1 MELKYIDPLAASAP
15 LPEGEEEDYGDAP
28 ENQTG
33 KYPTTQ
39 AFNGARHIILPG
51 IYLGNMVDPEPDGQP
66 GANADCDDTDCI
78 HPSFGDDE
86 DGVTIPASVA
96 KGSTVSITVVASVNG
111 YLDAWMDFNLDQDWA
126 DAGEHIF
133 TSNCSYCRCK

>member
-1 MELKYIDPLAASAP
+1 MNRLSDWESDLLDQVPAEVP
-15 LPEGEEEDYGDAP
+15 LPELEEEDYGDAP
-28 ENQTG
+28 ENPAG

-66 GANADCDDTDCI
+66 GINADCDDTDCI

-86 DGVTIPASVA
+86 DGVTIPASVS

-111 YLDAWMDFNLDQDWA
+111 LP
-126 DAGEHIF
+126 
-133 TSNCSYCRCK
+133 